1 MLLFATTS
9 FLQLSQV
16 GRKQHFF
23 SFQFDNITWKFIA
36 TTNTIQFCMQGIYIG
51 IYSTLPLSSVYY
63 LPFIHDLQS
72 TQDL

>member
-36 TTNTIQFCMQGIYIG
+36 TTNTIQFSCKGYLGIY
-51 IYSTLPLSSVYY
+51 YSTLPLSSVYY
-63 LPFIHDLQS
+63 LPFIHDL
-72 TQDL
+72 